1 MIAIPAVDL
10 RGGACAQRLATGNA
24 GESSSN
30 PVEVARQW
38 TRVGFRR
45 LHVLDLDA
53 ISGANDTLV
62 EEVLRGAP
70 CEVQIAGAV
79 DSGDTI
85 QRLLDA
91 GASHVVLGDRAL
103 DDHAWLEGVASSYP
117 GQLIVATDVRE
128 RRVNTRGW
136 VRTLPV
142 DVLDVVEDLNGLS
155 LAGILVL
162 ARHRQGAMHGTD
174 LNLMEDVADAA
185 TVPVFAAGGVTTMD
199 DLRGLEHRG
208 LAGAI
213 IGMALYS
220 GALDA
225 RAVVSEFVEY

>member
-10 RGGACAQRLATGNA
+10 RGGLCAQRVA
-24 GESSSN
+24 GEAIQASPD
-30 PVEVARQW
+30 PVEVATQW

-45 LHVLDLDA
+45 LHVWDLDA
-53 ISGANDTLV
+53 VAGTNEAVVDD
-62 EEVLRGAP
+62 VLRCAN

-91 GASHVVLGDRAL
+91 GASHVVLGDRAT
-103 DDHAWLEGVASSYP
+103 DDPPWLESVAASFP

-142 DVLDVVEDLNGLS
+142 DILDVVEELNGLA

-162 ARHRQGAMHGTD
+162 ARHRQGAMRGTD
-174 LNLMEDVADAA
+174 LNLMEDVAEAS

-199 DLRGLEHRG
+199 DLRALEHRG

-213 IGMALYS
+213 IGMALYT
-220 GALDA
+220 GALDP
-225 RAVVSEFVEY
+225 RTVVSEFVEY